1 MDIDSILDVVSQ
13 PVTEGVVSELSQ
25 IGLQKLKDF
34 TEKIQIWY
42 FAEISQTD
50 SADCPRRRRRRRRKV
65 TVPFD
70 IIEVATRGVL

>member
-50 SADCPRRRRRRRRKV
+50 SADCPRRRRRRKV

>member
-1 MDIDSILDVVSQ
+1 M
-13 PVTEGVVSELSQ
+13 SELSQ